1 MTISPI
7 IFILIVLSVV
17 LGFEAIAAFVRSR
30 GTVDQHRARRRL
42 RALAAS
48 LQANQGDEEISL
60 LRGDKSGRTA
70 LDVWI
75 DRIPFVREITLKLY
89 RAGLTTPVKRFL
101 AISAVFAS
109 IGAIC
114 AAAFLPFPHAHLIGL
129 AAGALPYLHVAR
141 VGRKRRDAFEQQFP
155 DALDLLIRALRA
167 GHSFSTGLQM
177 VGEELPDPIGRE
189 FGLLADEIQLGK
201 DVRDALENLV
211 YRVDAPDLPFFVV
224 AVTMQRETGSNL
236 AEVLH
241 NLSSVIRERF
251 KLYGKVRSLT
261 AMGRASANMLA
272 VWPLIMVGALYA
284 ANPDYIRPLWE
295 TSEGHTMMMISAV
308 MIAVGYVLCRRL
320 ATIEV

>member
-17 LGFEAIAAFVRSR
+17 LSFEAIAVFIRSR
-30 GTVDQHRARRRL
+30 GAVDQHRARRRL

-48 LQANQGDEEISL
+48 LQANRDADEVSL
-60 LRGDKSGRTA
+60 LRGDKGGRTT
-70 LDVWI
+70 LDAWI
-75 DRIPFVREITLKLY
+75 DQIPFAREIALKLY
-89 RAGLTTPVKRFL
+89 RAGITTSVKRFL
-101 AISAVFAS
+101 GISAGFATL
-109 IGAIC
+109 GAIGV
-114 AAAFLPFPHAHLIGL
+114 AAFLPVPHAHLIGL
-129 AAGALPYLHVAR
+129 AAGALPYLHIAR
-141 VGRKRRDAFEQQFP
+141 LGRKRRDAFEQQFP

-189 FGLLADEIQLGK
+189 FGLMADEIQLGK

-272 VWPLIMVGALYA
+272 VWPLIMISALYA

-295 TSEGHTMMMISAV
+295 TDAGHTMMMISAV
-308 MIAVGYVLCRRL
+308 MIAIGYVVCRKM